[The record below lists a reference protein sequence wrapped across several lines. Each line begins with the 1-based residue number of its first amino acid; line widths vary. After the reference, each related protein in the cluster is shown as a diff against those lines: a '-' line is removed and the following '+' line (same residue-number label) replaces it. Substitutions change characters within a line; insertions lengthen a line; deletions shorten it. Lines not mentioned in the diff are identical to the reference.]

1 MTRRLP
7 ILVEPENLARVL
19 WPEPFDAAHDAR
31 RKANDTGMDP
41 EAAVRHIRIATQAAK
56 NEAAQL
62 LARLDA
68 AGLEIRHKRIR
79 P

>member
-7 ILVEPENLARVL
+7 VIVEAENLARVL
-19 WPEPFDAAHDAR
+19 WPEPFHAVNEAR
-31 RKANDTGMDP
+31 DNAIDGGFDP
-41 EAAVRHIRIATQAAK
+41 DLAVKHLRAATQSAIR
-56 NEAAQL
+56 EGQQL
-62 LARLDA
+62 LLRLDV